1 MLAKM
6 EWTNDRIWS
15 TTIPNMTGTRT
26 PIHTA
31 GETYRQVT
39 GTPRTPLQRAEKQ
52 NPRLKTHH
60 PTFKARAVVRGCRCH
75 RQTRRLSR
83 WNIFSFRFQRS
94 SHQKIPRSN
103 HTNTLRNGR
112 CLFQFLLRVWAMTLR
127 WSCWCEVWLSCIFFR
142 PSSISFHL
150 INVSTLSSTMG
161 CTCYTMFD
169 VAPPSTQPWGR
180 SSSFCT
186 RTNCRKI
193 WLKTKRSFLRPFGMN
208 FRRRKPYFKSS
219 QRSYQ
224 ASPVKLG
231 EYRKMHHP
239 FLNSM
244 EECGKR
250 S

>member
-112 CLFQFLLRVWAMTLR
+112 CLFQFLLRVWATTLR
-127 WSCWCEVWLSCIFFR
+127 WSCWCEVWLSCNFVRSIR
-142 PSSISFHL
+142 PSFISFDL
-150 INVSTLSSTMG
+150 INVSTLYHLPWDALAIQCLTLLLRRPSREEDQVLFAPGQIAERSDWKPNAAFCDPLEWTSGEGSLTSKVVRDPTKHHQSNWESTER
-161 CTCYTMFD
+161 CIIRF
-169 VAPPSTQPWGR
+169 
-180 SSSFCT
+180 
-186 RTNCRKI
+186 
-193 WLKTKRSFLRPFGMN
+193 
-208 FRRRKPYFKSS
+208 
-219 QRSYQ
+219 
-224 ASPVKLG
+224 
-231 EYRKMHHP
+231 
-239 FLNSM
+239 
-244 EECGKR
+244 
-250 S
+250 